1 MFKTQ
6 NKVKVLIL
14 AIALTGMGIAM
25 PSCPGQQALQQQV
38 DKLTTQNADT
48 TKRIQALD
56 EHVKTLNGEMAQA
69 KQLLLQITNVIQA
82 QKTTIEQLEA
92 SMKSSPAK
100 GKGAKAAAAKTAPKK
115 KGK

>member
-1 MFKTQ
+1 MPE
-6 NKVKVLIL
+6 NKNILKVLLIAIL
-14 AIALTGMGIAM
+14 VTGMGIAM

-38 DKLTTQNADT
+38 DKLTTQNADS

-82 QKTTIEQLEA
+82 QKASIELLETA
-92 SMKSSPAK
+92 VKSAPK
-100 GKGAKAAAAKTAPKK
+100 GKAAKAAPAKAAAKK